1 MKKNKRLLDSVGNIP
16 DRFIEEA
23 FFGGIIKNG
32 KRKWITV
39 LAAAACLIGAI
50 AVPATVL
57 NSRNKISDNKDN
69 SVVTT
74 AVSETKPEVTGY
86 VNESGTVTGTGPARA
101 EDYIPDRNYSR
112 VKCKGLTGDN
122 TVDFLKDKE
131 FEKTV
136 NDDIRQAINKIKE
149 SSFSEGISPRAEF
162 SATIINGY
170 MEITVMCEGYDHN
183 HFETVEYIED
193 YEDHCIILAYDIIN
207 GKRIEKFSD
216 LFYEGEEYSV
226 IKPVEEIE
234 FSKSGWDFSG
244 EMPVLFGLDQYYL
257 KMTDQNGSDFYIR
270 KSAVD
275 DSFDSHIIRKFRDPS
290 DVLEEGEFEYAEEE
304 WDEWELSYDIVQTDE
319 DRKIETRWS
328 SAFHSEQE
336 NSEMNSR
343 NREMISTASDFLK
356 SAVPRYDKLRNS
368 RYNLYELYEEIPVPF
383 ICNLHSIR
391 WNFASLYFSR
401 DDLSIVSV
409 NDIIPDWSDNI
420 VSYDHIDSDEQSDEK
435 PDPDDYDLIYI
446 SSADRDEENE
456 GYYHFTITM
465 INDDDECIAEA
476 VIPADQINADYFD
489 ADKTLK
495 KDENGLYKAEC
506 YRCVFGTLG

>member
-57 NSRNKISDNKDN
+57 NSRNKISDNDN
-69 SVVTT
+69 SMVTT
-74 AVSETKPEVTGY
+74 AVSETKPEVTEY

-112 VKCKGLTGDN
+112 VKCKGLTGNN

-131 FEKTV
+131 FENTV
-136 NDDIRQAINKIKE
+136 NNDIRQAINKIKE
-149 SSFSEGISPRAEF
+149 SSFSIGISPRAEF

-170 MEITVMCEGYDHN
+170 MEITVMCEGYEHN

-319 DRKIETRWS
+319 GKRIETRWIS
-328 SAFHSEQE
+328 LFHSEQE
-336 NSEMNSR
+336 NAEMNRR
-343 NREMISTASDFLK
+343 NKDMISTASEYFD
-356 SAVPRYDKLRNS
+356 STVPGHVKRRNG
-368 RYNLYELYEEIPVPF
+368 RIGLYEEIPVPF
-383 ICNLHSIR
+383 ICNLYTVR
-391 WNFASLYFSR
+391 YYQTDQYFSK
-401 DDLSIVSV
+401 DDRSIVSV
-409 NDIIPDWSDNI
+409 NDIIPDWADHI
-420 VSYDHIDSDEQSDEK
+420 VSYDHNDSDSSRDEK
-435 PDPDDYDLIYI
+435 PDPDDYDLIWI
-446 SSADRDEENE
+446 TSADRDKGTE
-456 GYYHFTITM
+456 GYYRFTFTM
-465 INDDDECIAEA
+465 LSDDDECTAEA
-476 VIPADQINADYFD
+476 VVPAEQINNDYFD
-489 ADKTLK
+489 EDKMLEQ
-495 KDENGLYKAEC
+495 DENGSYKAEWDA
-506 YRCVFGTLG
+506 CVFGPLEWFGY